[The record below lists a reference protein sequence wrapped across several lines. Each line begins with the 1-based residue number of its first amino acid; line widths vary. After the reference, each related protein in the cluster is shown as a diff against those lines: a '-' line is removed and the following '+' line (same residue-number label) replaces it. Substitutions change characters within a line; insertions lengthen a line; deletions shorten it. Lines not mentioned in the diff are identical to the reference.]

1 MDDLLS
7 ALLSLALRDNLL
19 AALLSFKTAVCALP
33 DIWRLLESVTD
44 DLFAALAAA
53 GDRRLGPPIVWPLP
67 ETETGVQSE
76 VSPPPE
82 RKAVSSVQSEVS
94 PPPKRK
100 AVSSVHPT
108 SGRRWR
114 RSQAST
120 RRLAADGGGLR
131 RPPDVWPPM
140 EAVSGVQSEVS
151 PPPIGINTGT
161 HLTPGRRWRRSQAP
175 T

>member
-94 PPPKRK
+94 PSPERK
-100 AVSSVHPT
+100 AVSSVQSQVSPPPKK
-108 SGRRWR
+108 R

-131 RPPDVWPPM
+131 RPPDV
-140 EAVSGVQSEVS
+140 S
-151 PPPIGINTGT
+151 PPPIGINTGA
-161 HLTPGRRWRRSQAP
+161 HLTPGRRWRQSQAP